1 MLCLRNNYFSL
12 KFHQLLVSKSKFFL
26 LLPQYNFNQ
35 HLFSI
40 LRNNKIYFFF
50 THSRFVISTKLGFLK
65 GSYCWISLDLFA
77 KAKISFINKFL
88 YSTLNLHNSIIF
100 FNNFFL
106 FSNIEYLCTLYS
118 SINIYSWIIN
128 LLIYYLICLQFILI
142 FNLRFSIHYILK
154 I

>member
-1 MLCLRNNYFSL
+1 MRSKDKIYPVEGNLNTKLYNMLCLRNNYFSL

-65 GSYCWISLDLFA
+65 GSYC
-77 KAKISFINKFL
+77 
-88 YSTLNLHNSIIF
+88 
-100 FNNFFL
+100 
-106 FSNIEYLCTLYS
+106 
-118 SINIYSWIIN
+118 
-128 LLIYYLICLQFILI
+128 
-142 FNLRFSIHYILK
+142 
-154 I
+154 